1 MKTFQSLFLIGIF
14 LLCFFLPEVAA
25 YAQSPPGVA
34 EFQAVENDMERFYV
48 ALSRLSFVVGAVSGL
63 LGGLRVYNNWQMGKH
78 QIDVQV
84 ISWFGACL
92 FLATIGFF
100 LSGLFG
106 VPLT

>member
-1 MKTFQSLFLIGIF
+1 MKSRCVILLVPIGILF
-14 LLCFFLPEVAA
+14 IFPLADCFG
-25 YAQSPPGVA
+25 QSPPGVA
-34 EFQAVENDMERFYV
+34 EFKEVESDMKRIYV
-48 ALSRLSFVVGAVSGL
+48 ALASLSFAIGGLSGI

-78 QIDVQV
+78 RIDIEVV
-84 ISWFGACL
+84 SWFGACL

>member
-1 MKTFQSLFLIGIF
+1 MKDLQIRFFGAFFLLSIF
-14 LLCFFLPEVAA
+14 LSGPES
-25 YAQSPPGVA
+25 YGQSPPGIS
-34 EFQAVENDMERFYV
+34 EFQEVETDMRRFYV
-48 ALSRLSFVVGAVSGL
+48 ALSRLSFAVGAVSGI

-92 FLATIGFF
+92 FLATMGFF
-100 LSGLFG
+100 LSGLYG

>member
-1 MKTFQSLFLIGIF
+1 MKIRSLLFMSSFF
-14 LLCFFLPEVAA
+14 LLFIFFLEAEA
-25 YAQSPPGVA
+25 FGQSPPGVA
-34 EFQAVENDMERFYV
+34 EFQEVESDMKKFYV

-78 QIDVQV
+78 HIDIQV
-84 ISWFGACL
+84 ISWFSACL
-92 FLATIGFF
+92 FLATMGFF